1 MFLKVMLTKNLDVQ
15 KGFVNGARGIV
26 VGFQKDN
33 DGKYLLFT
41 QRITVKSIF

>member
-1 MFLKVMLTKNLDVQ
+1 MLTKNLDVQ

-33 DGKYLLFT
+33 DGKYLLFNNPK
-41 QRITVKSIF
+41 ITDGDTPRH